1 MSPFFKDKYPAVR
14 HLMTSTSVN
23 KYCFKERGKLVE
35 SLRLLAVGRFYIVA
49 DIEAD
54 TYTAFTSLDEALEYV
69 REEYGRELKLAECE
83 KL

>member
-1 MSPFFKDKYPAVR
+1 
-14 HLMTSTSVN
+14 MTGVSIN
-23 KYCFKERGKLVE
+23 KYCFKERGKPVE
-35 SLRLLAVGRFYIVA
+35 FLRLLAAGRLYIVA

-69 REEYGRELKLAECE
+69 REEYGRELKLAECK

>member
-14 HLMTSTSVN
+14 YLMTSVSVS
-23 KYCFKERGKLVE
+23 KYCFRERGKPVE
-35 SLRLLAVGRFYIVA
+35 SLRLLTAGRLYIVA

-83 KL
+83 NL

>member
-1 MSPFFKDKYPAVR
+1 
-14 HLMTSTSVN
+14 MTSVGVN
-23 KYCFKERGKLVE
+23 KYCFKERGKTVE
-35 SLRLLAVGRFYIVA
+35 YLRLLAAGRLYIVA

-69 REEYGRELKLAECE
+69 REEYGRELKLAECG